1 MHFAADGALL
11 MLPPPINHDHAAT
24 HYPCMMISMLLA
36 VILVI
41 IIMVMVVV
49 HVAGALLHAPRPGR
63 IQRHLDLL
71 VDY

>member
-24 HYPCMMISMLLA
+24 DYPCMMISMLLA
-36 VILVI
+36 V
-41 IIMVMVVV
+41 IMVMVVV

-63 IQRHLDLL
+63 IQRHLDPL